1 MINFFID
8 RPVFAIVIAIFIM
21 LIGGLAITTLPV
33 QRYPDVAPPAVE
45 IRANYPGA
53 SAETVSNTVTQVIE
67 QQMTGVDNFLYMS
80 STSDSSGTATL
91 KMTFEAGTDPDIAQ
105 VQVQNKLKLAE
116 PLLPE
121 AVQRQGIS
129 VTKSSAGFLIVMAF
143 VSSDGKF
150 NKDDLADMI
159 ASLIKE
165 PLGRIQGVGT
175 VTIFG
180 SGYAMR
186 IWLNPQALFQYSLTV
201 GDVVAAIREQNVEV
215 TAGELGGLP
224 AVEGQQL
231 NANIKAQS
239 LLQTPE
245 QFGAILLKTNPDGSQ
260 VRLRDVSRIKLAG
273 ESANI
278 ITFFDNAPAAGLAI
292 SLAPGANALETSKLI
307 KERIAELQP
316 FFPKGVEVH
325 YPYETAPFIQVSIEE
340 VANTLFEAVVL
351 VVLVML
357 VFLQSWRATLIPT
370 IAVPVVLLG
379 TFAVMGAAGFS
390 INMLTMFGMVLAIGL
405 LVDDAIVVV
414 ENVERVMHEN
424 HLTPIIA
431 TRVSMA
437 QISGA
442 LMGIGVV
449 LSAVFI
455 PMAFFPGSTG
465 VIYRQFS
472 LTIVCAMVLSVI
484 VALILSPTL
493 CARLLK
499 PQQNEG
505 GFKRLFGWFNRGLDQ
520 ATHGYVAAVRHICH
534 HVIIYMLVFL
544 MITAGVAMLF
554 TRLPSAFLP
563 EEDQGILMV
572 LFQLPT
578 GSTQQRALKTLN
590 KVDQYF
596 LEQESVAGIFSVAG
610 FSFTGR
616 AQNVGMAFVDLK
628 PWHEREDES
637 ESVDALI
644 QRANRALGGIILD
657 GFTFTFNMP
666 AIPALGNATGFDL
679 QLQDRGGMGHEA
691 LLQAQNQFLKL
702 ASESP
707 KMMRVRS
714 NGLADTPQYQLVID
728 REKARVLGVSLGAL
742 NQLLAVSWGSSYV
755 NDFLH
760 QGRVKRVYVQGDAP
774 FRMLPSDLEHWYLR
788 NNQGGMVQLSE
799 LIEGEW
805 IYASPRLER
814 YNGIPSREILGEPA
828 PGYSSGEAMNEVE
841 RLIEQLPE
849 GIGFSWT
856 GLSYQER
863 QSGAQAPMLYAISI
877 VVVLLALAALY
888 ESWTIPFS
896 IVLAIPLGLLG
907 AVLAAMV
914 RGLNNDVFFQVG
926 ILTTVGLTAKN
937 AILVVEFAKE
947 LEAQGRGLM
956 DATLEAA
963 RIRLRPILMTSLA
976 FTMGVVPLA
985 FSSGAGAAS
994 RIAIGTAVLGGMLS
1008 ATFLAIFFIPLF
1020 YIFVRKITGGEK
1032 QREAE

>member
-21 LIGGLAITTLPV
+21 LVGGLAITTLPV

-159 ASLIKE
+159 ASIIKE

-442 LMGIGVV
+442 LVGIGVV

-666 AIPALGNATGFDL
+666 AIPELGNATGFDL

-714 NGLADTPQYQLVID
+714 NGLVDTPQYQLVID

-799 LIEGEW
+799 LIEGKW

>member
-21 LIGGLAITTLPV
+21 LVGGLAITTLPV

-129 VTKSSAGFLIVMAF
+129 VTKSSASFLMVMAF

-159 ASLIKE
+159 ASMIKE

-442 LMGIGVV
+442 LVGIGVV

-472 LTIVCAMVLSVI
+472 LTIVCAMVISVI

-596 LEQESVAGIFSVAG
+596 LEQESVADIFSVAG

-666 AIPALGNATGFDL
+666 AIPELGNATGFDL

-714 NGLADTPQYQLVID
+714 NGLVDTPQYQLVID

-799 LIEGEW
+799 LIEGKW

-814 YNGIPSREILGEPA
+814 YNGVPSREILGEPA